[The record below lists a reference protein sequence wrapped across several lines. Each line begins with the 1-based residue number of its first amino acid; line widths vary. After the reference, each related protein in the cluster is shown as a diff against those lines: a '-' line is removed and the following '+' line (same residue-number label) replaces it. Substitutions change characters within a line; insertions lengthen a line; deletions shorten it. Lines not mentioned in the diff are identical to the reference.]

1 MKVTVRDI
9 AKAAGVSPATVS
21 NAFSGNNRIGEET
34 RLRVLEIARQMGYRE
49 VTQTKL
55 NRSIH
60 FVIFRRHGRVVID
73 SPFFSELI
81 SGIESACR
89 KNKYELS
96 ISYAYPD
103 DRDMIDSLLRET
115 KRPLLLLATEMTTDD
130 IRPFLKVKAPLVLL
144 DSRFMDI
151 GFSMVH
157 IDNMKAGYIAGRHFI
172 ENGHCTFGML
182 TSSIPFNNVRDRQLG
197 FEMALRERGYML
209 PEENIFAVDPTVEGA
224 YDDMTRML
232 EHREKLMPTAIFAF
246 NDLVAAGAIRAM
258 KHRGIRVPEEVS
270 VIGMDNLPAA
280 SMLNPAL
287 TSVNVP
293 KYDMGRVAVEQL
305 IRIADDRTQP
315 MVKTAVDVQLAERD
329 SVCRKQGSVY

>member
-21 NAFSGNNRIGEET
+21 NAFSGNNRIGEDT

-49 VTQTKL
+49 ISQTQL

-89 KNKYELS
+89 RLRYELS

-103 DRDMIDSLLRET
+103 DRELIDSLLRET
-115 KRPLLLLATEMTTDD
+115 KRPLLLLATEMSTED
-130 IRPFLKVKAPLVLL
+130 IRPFLKVKAPMVVL

-151 GFSMVH
+151 SFSTVH
-157 IDNMKAGYIAGRHFI
+157 IDNIKAGYIAGMHFA
-172 ENGHCTFGML
+172 ERGHRRFGML
-182 TSSIPFNNVRDRQLG
+182 TSSIPFNNVRDRRMG
-197 FEMALRERGYML
+197 FEQALNERGCRL
-209 PEENIFAVDPTVEGA
+209 LEEDVFALDPTVEGA
-224 YDDMTRML
+224 YEDMFRILEERKDML
-232 EHREKLMPTAIFAF
+232 PTAVFAF

-258 KHRGIRVPEEVS
+258 KQHGIRIPDDVS
-270 VIGMDNLPAA
+270 VIGMDNLPTV

-293 KYDMGRVAVEQL
+293 KYEMGRVAVEQL
-305 IRIADDRTQP
+305 IRMADDREQP
-315 MVKTAVDVQLAERD
+315 LVKTAVDVQLTERD
-329 SVCRKQGSVY
+329 SVRSF

>member
-49 VTQTKL
+49 LNQTQL
-55 NRSIH
+55 NRGIH

-89 KNKYELS
+89 RLRYELT
-96 ISYAYPD
+96 ISYAYPED
-103 DRDMIDSLLRET
+103 KMLIDQLLRET
-115 KRPLLLLATEMTTDD
+115 TRPLLLLATEMNTAD
-130 IRPFLKVKAPLVLL
+130 IRPFLKVKAPLVVL

-151 GFSMVH
+151 SFSTVH
-157 IDNMKAGYIAGRHFI
+157 IDNVKAGYIAGMHFI
-172 ENGHCTFGML
+172 DMGHTEFGMI
-182 TSSIPFNNVRDRQLG
+182 TSAIPFNNVRDRRMG
-197 FEMALRERGYML
+197 FELALRERGYVL
-209 PEENIFAVDPTVEGA
+209 SEDNVFALDPTVEGA
-224 YDDMTRML
+224 YGDMFRIL
-232 EHREKLMPTAIFAF
+232 DERREKLPTAIFAF

-258 KHRGIRVPEEVS
+258 KQHGVRIPEDVS
-270 VIGMDNLPAA
+270 VIGMDNLPTV

-293 KYDMGRVAVEQL
+293 KYEMGRVAVEQL
-305 IRIADDRTQP
+305 IRMADGGDRTL
-315 MVKTAVDVQLAERD
+315 VKTAVDVQLVER
-329 SVCRKQGSVY
+329 GSVANRI

>member
-34 RLRVLEIARQMGYRE
+34 RLRVLEIARQMGYRDMNRP
-49 VTQTKL
+49 QL
-55 NRSIH
+55 NRGIH

-89 KNKYELS
+89 KLRYELT
-96 ISYAYPD
+96 ISYVYPG
-103 DRDMIDSLLRET
+103 DREMVDSLIRET
-115 KRPLLLLATEMTTDD
+115 GRPLLLLATEMNTED
-130 IRPFLKVKAPLVLL
+130 IRPFLKVKTPVVVL
-144 DSRFMDI
+144 DSPFIDI

-157 IDNMKAGYIAGRHFI
+157 IDNVKAGYMAAGHFI
-172 ENGHCTFGML
+172 EKGHRSFGMI
-182 TSSIPFNNVRDRQLG
+182 TSSIPFNNVRDRQMG
-197 FEMALRERGYML
+197 FELGLMQHGFELDKRNL
-209 PEENIFAVDPTVEGA
+209 FAVDPTVEGA
-224 YDDMTRML
+224 YEDMGAIIDGL
-232 EHREKLMPTAIFAF
+232 DGEMPTAVFAF

-258 KHRGIRVPEEVS
+258 KQRGMRIPEQVS

-293 KYDMGRVAVEQL
+293 KYDMGRIAVEQL
-305 IRIADDRTQP
+305 IRLADEDKLP
-315 MVKTAVDVQLAERD
+315 MIKTAVDVQLVER
-329 SVCRKQGSVY
+329 GSVQTCL